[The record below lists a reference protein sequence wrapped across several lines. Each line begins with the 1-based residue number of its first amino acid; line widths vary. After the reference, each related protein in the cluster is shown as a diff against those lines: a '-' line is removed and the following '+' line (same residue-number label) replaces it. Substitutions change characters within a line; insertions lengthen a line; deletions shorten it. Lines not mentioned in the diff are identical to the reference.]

1 MDKREDKSKSAVM
14 KFMENGYIDSV
25 KYRREARPMSSPQM
39 KKAASKRILE
49 AKKKAAKKALPAD

>member
-1 MDKREDKSKSAVM
+1 M